1 MKIDEF
7 IEKVNQVAYAK
18 EDNNLI
24 KIYSSKRS
32 GGFND
37 WFLILE
43 ETSQGVVG
51 NYDWDYLDGLDSTSL
66 FYILGLVQELKK
78 TPIEERF
85 PEKKYVLS
93 AMRYVEGPI
102 AIRQYVTDFNASGD
116 YLKFD
121 FGSKEEAKQW
131 TGQELHYLSQ
141 WFPEEAIDAMK
152 EPVEEVYEN

>member
-32 GGFND
+32 VGFND

-66 FYILGLVQELKK
+66 FYILGLVQELKN

-116 YLKFD
+116 YSKFY

-152 EPVEEVYEN
+152 GPVEDE